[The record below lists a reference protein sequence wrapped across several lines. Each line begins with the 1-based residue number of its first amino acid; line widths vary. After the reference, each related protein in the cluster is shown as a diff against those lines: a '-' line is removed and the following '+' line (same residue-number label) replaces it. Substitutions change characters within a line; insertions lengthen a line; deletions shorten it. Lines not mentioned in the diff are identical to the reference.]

1 MIDKYSF
8 GSITIDGRTYD
19 SDAIIHPERIDDRR
33 WRKEGHW
40 LQLADLG
47 GVRETHPSVLLV
59 GTAYLD
65 RRYVDRPRSDWLQ
78 QQGITLI
85 ACDTT
90 RACAEFNRLRE
101 TQKVV
106 AVLHLAC

>member
-19 SDAIIHPERIDDRR
+19 TDVIIYPERIDDRW

-47 GVRETHPSVLLV
+47 GVRETHPSVLVV
-59 GTAYLD
+59 GTGYFE
-65 RRYVDRPRSDWLQ
+65 RMYVDPSVSDWLQ

-90 RACAEFNRLRE
+90 RACTEFNRLKE

>member
-8 GSITIDGRTYD
+8 GSIMIDGRTYD
-19 SDAIIHPERIDDRR
+19 TDVIIYPERIDDRW

-47 GVRETHPSVLLV
+47 GVRETHPSVLVV
-59 GTAYLD
+59 GTGYFGKM
-65 RRYVDRPRSDWLQ
+65 YVDPTISDWLR
-78 QQGITLI
+78 QQGIALI

-90 RACAEFNRLRE
+90 KACTEFNRLRDM
-101 TQKVV
+101 QKVV